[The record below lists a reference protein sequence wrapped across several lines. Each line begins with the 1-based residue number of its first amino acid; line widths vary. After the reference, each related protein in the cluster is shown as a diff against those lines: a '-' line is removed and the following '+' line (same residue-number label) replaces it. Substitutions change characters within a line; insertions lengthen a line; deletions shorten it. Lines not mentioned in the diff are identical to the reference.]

1 MTSEIDPL
9 ALGVVFDFAPA
20 VAQLDSFYANIQ
32 KQLQKSFDVKIAAP
46 KMPTVKAT
54 TGFDDNKIAGV
65 GLALAN
71 VAERAAK
78 AEISLERYAA
88 AGSKTALAEATFRAQ
103 SVEIQRLT
111 QLTGNAELGARAMA
125 GAQAQLAAA
134 TAPVVESYDGL
145 GEALARVAAASEQ
158 AEAQLMQMAAAG
170 SRSET
175 LQLNYAKQ
183 AKEIERLGELSGN
196 TTLAAKAHS
205 VAQQKLAKD
214 LAAAATASSR
224 TSTQVQ
230 AVGVSTGATAAGI
243 GQLGQQLADVAIQM
257 EMGANPFTILI
268 QQGPQVAS
276 AIQMGGGAATMFQ
289 GVLGAGKAIL
299 ASYGMALGV
308 VAVALAGLATAYA
321 VVANATYDATEEQ
334 AAFNAESE
342 QTESRAAAMADALRE
357 VTEAQKGTRDAFGS
371 SKEQIAVTTGLIED
385 YELAAAKAAD
395 RVRKG
400 AQEEIQARTEAMSLA
415 AQQIRKAEEIIA
427 SQGSSDEA
435 SVAARK
441 ERARLLVVQ
450 REQTAGVRAL
460 VEETDREAAA
470 LFNALIAA
478 GQAKDAEEKLKKARD
493 AGAKAAKEEADR
505 IKALA
510 EARAKLQE
518 AETDAANAGLT
529 GAAEIAARRQEEL
542 ETLREIRDEAL
553 LLVKTEQERLALIAD
568 YTGASVAVERK
579 FNNERAE
586 SYTDALNV
594 IKEKAAEARKAQLT
608 GIEEV
613 KAARQDEISVIYKT
627 QAEVLALAD
636 TDEERLNAY
645 KAADEARGE
654 AERRYM
660 QQLKKLAEEQ
670 KQIYIDIGMTVLNT
684 VGSMADMVTGRIM
697 SAASS
702 AAQEAAG
709 QVAELTRMIE
719 SLGSSTVNAAG
730 LSGDALVDAYR
741 EGKVAA
747 GDLSK
752 SQKQYIANTL
762 YAEKKAAEE
771 REDAQKKSALAAFR
785 IQKGIAIAIATIN
798 AIMGVS
804 QAAGSA
810 PPPANIPAI
819 IAATATG
826 AANIAAAV
834 AVPAPKFHSGTLYV
848 DGPSARG
855 LDASEVPAILQRGE
869 AVVSRQAMRLPGAR
883 QAVQDIQQGR
893 IGGGIGA
900 GDVAAGMDSSS
911 VPGLLKAVVGALQRL
926 PSLMPQPKG
935 SGVDD
940 VAAALARRPA
950 ERVMRPGHRM
960 RYA

>member
-1 MTSEIDPL
+1 MSTAEIDPL

-20 VAQLDSFYANIQ
+20 VAQLDKFYANIQ
-32 KQLQKSFDVKIAAP
+32 AQLQKSFDVKIAIP
-46 KMPTVKAT
+46 KMPTAKMGG
-54 TGFDDNKIAGV
+54 GFDDNKIAGV
-65 GLALAN
+65 GLALAQ
-71 VAERAAK
+71 VAERAEK

-88 AGSKTALAEATFRAQ
+88 AGNKTAQAEVAFRAQ

-125 GAQAQLAAA
+125 AAQAQLAAA

-158 AEAQLMQMAAAG
+158 AEAQLAQMAAAG

-183 AKEIERLGELSGN
+183 AKEIERLGALSGN
-196 TTLAAKAHS
+196 ATLATKAHS

-214 LAAAATASSR
+214 LVAASNASSR

-230 AVGVSTGATAAGI
+230 AVGSTSAATGT
-243 GQLGQQLADVAIQM
+243 GVVQLGQQLADVAIQM

-289 GVLGAGKAIL
+289 GVLAAGKGIL
-299 ASYGMALGV
+299 ASYGLALGV

-321 VVANATYDATEEQ
+321 VVGNATYDATEEQ
-334 AAFNAESE
+334 AAFNAEAE
-342 QTESRAAAMADALRE
+342 QVETRAHAMADALRD
-357 VTEAQKGTRDAFGS
+357 VTDAQRGTRDAFGS
-371 SKEQIAVTTGLIED
+371 AQDQIAVTTGLLED
-385 YELAAAKAAD
+385 YELAALNAAD
-395 RVRKG
+395 RVRDG
-400 AQEEIQARTEAMSLA
+400 AKEEIQARTEAMSLA
-415 AQQIRKAEEIIA
+415 AQQIRKAEEIIN
-427 SQGSSDEA
+427 SQGASDEA

-441 ERARLLVVQ
+441 ERYRLMAVQ
-450 REQTAGVRAL
+450 REQTEGVRTLVAETESEAL
-460 VEETDREAAA
+460 A
-470 LFNALIAA
+470 LFNVLTAA
-478 GQAKDAEEKLKKARD
+478 GRAKDAEEELKKARD
-493 AGAKAAKEEADR
+493 AAAKAAKEEADR
-505 IKALA
+505 LKELW
-510 EARAKLQE
+510 EAREKLN
-518 AETDAANAGLT
+518 DAANDAANSGLT
-529 GAAEIAARRQEEL
+529 GAAEIAARRQDEL
-542 ETLREIRDEAL
+542 DSLREILNETFL
-553 LLVKTEQERLALIAD
+553 LTKAEEERNVLSAA
-568 YTGASVAVERK
+568 YSAAAVAVDQK
-579 FNNERAE
+579 FDRERAK

-594 IKEKAAEARKAQLT
+594 IKEEAEKARKSQLE
-608 GIEEV
+608 GIEEIRT
-613 KAARQDEISVIYKT
+613 ARQDEIAGIYKN
-627 QAEVLALAD
+627 QAVVVDLAE
-636 TDEERLNAY
+636 TDQERLEAY
-645 KAADEARGE
+645 KAGDKARTE
-654 AERRYM
+654 AEERYT
-660 QQLKKLAEEQ
+660 QKLKKLAEEQ

-709 QVAELTRMIE
+709 QVAELTRMIDG
-719 SLGSSTVNAAG
+719 LGTATVDAAA
-730 LSGDALVDAYR
+730 LSGDSLVDAYR

-762 YAEKKAAEE
+762 YAEKAAAEE
-771 REDAQKKSALAAFR
+771 REAAQRESAMTAFK

-826 AANIAAAV
+826 AASIAAAV

-855 LDASEVPAILQRGE
+855 LDSSEVPAILQRGE

-893 IGGGIGA
+893 IGGGLGS
-900 GDVAAGMDSSS
+900 GDVAAGMDASSL
-911 VPGLLKAVVGALQRL
+911 PGLLKAVVGAIQRL
-926 PSLMPQPKG
+926 PSMMPQP
-935 SGVDD
+935 SRRDQ
-940 VAAALARRPA
+940 AAAAMARAPV
-950 ERVMRPGHRM
+950 EQVTRPGHRK